1 MRSRDVSGSLGVNM
15 ARRYVFGR
23 FLAFIASVINTK
35 FAPITFGRFLA
46 FSTTV
51 ENPEFALIRAQ
62 SAFIA
67 TAIITEFAPIK
78 ATLTEGRF
86 TASAS

>member
-1 MRSRDVSGSLGVNM
+1 M

-23 FLAFIASVINTK
+23 FLAFSTAVENPD

-46 FSTTV
+46 FATMV
-51 ENPEFALIRAQ
+51 ANPD
-62 SAFIA
+62 
-67 TAIITEFAPIK
+67 FAPIR
-78 ATLTEGRF
+78 APLTERCF